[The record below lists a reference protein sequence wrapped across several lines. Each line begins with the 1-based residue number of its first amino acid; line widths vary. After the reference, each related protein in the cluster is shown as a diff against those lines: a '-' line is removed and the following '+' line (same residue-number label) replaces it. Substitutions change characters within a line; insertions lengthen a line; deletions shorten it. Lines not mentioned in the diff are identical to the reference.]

1 MEYLQLIFKK
11 AFARAWT
18 VYGVISAVLA
28 TLAAAVWG
36 DNAPTQY
43 IASFIMAAVSIILL
57 TNLLFLAPYK
67 LWVEERAKREALEKP
82 DVDSLKTRRNQLFE
96 ASSGLL
102 TSTKAIFHEWSVS
115 DVHKRGYLTRDY
127 HAKHFRMSSLADNF
141 LHEDDIY
148 RAAQDAMNRCN
159 IAKVDAT
166 EGLPNHN
173 ALQEAH
179 EFTKILLLLLN
190 AYS

>member
-1 MEYLQLIFKK
+1 VEYLQLIFKK

-102 TSTKAIFHEWSVS
+102 T
-115 DVHKRGYLTRDY
+115 
-127 HAKHFRMSSLADNF
+127 
-141 LHEDDIY
+141 
-148 RAAQDAMNRCN
+148 
-159 IAKVDAT
+159 
-166 EGLPNHN
+166 
-173 ALQEAH
+173 
-179 EFTKILLLLLN
+179 
-190 AYS
+190 